1 MESNLKKLQTYTPT
15 GLGIGTHENES
26 DKDLSQDSVLFYEVD

>member
-15 GLGIGTHENES
+15 GLGIGTHGNES
-26 DKDLSQDSVLFYEVD
+26 DNDLSQELVLLKEVG